1 MYNILEETMSNLTDL
16 YQQWMAMQPLSDADA
31 NRLHRKFMLDFN
43 YNSNHIEGNTL
54 TYEQTEVLLLLG
66 EVIGNAKMSDLEEM
80 KAHNVCLK
88 MMQTE
93 ADTDNPLT
101 ETFIRQLHHTM
112 LREDYIVYRNLPN
125 GTQTS
130 YVVHAGRYKTRP
142 NSVIT
147 PTGERFEYAS
157 PEETP
162 ALMYDLVKW
171 YNDEEKNNELSA
183 IEIASL
189 FHYRYIRIHPFED
202 GNGRIARLMVNFIL
216 LRHKYPMI
224 VIHSKNKN
232 AYLHALGSADSKV
245 GPVPSA
251 GAHASLAQIKD
262 FVKYMEG
269 QLVREI
275 TGNIAF
281 LKGTPGQIWWYD
293 GDLVSFRSPKTP
305 QLLTILKEQPRVTIT
320 DLSTLLGINR
330 SAVQKQLK
338 TLSNKGYIIREGT
351 PQQWHVIIISTTK

>member
-1 MYNILEETMSNLTDL
+1 MDNLANV
-16 YQQWMAMQPLSDADA
+16 YQQWLDMQPLSEADS

-54 TYEQTEVLLLLG
+54 TYGQTEVLLLLG

-88 MMQTE
+88 MMQAE
-93 ADTDNPLT
+93 AATDNPLT

-112 LREDYIVYRNLPN
+112 LREDYTVYRKLP
-125 GTQTS
+125 GGAQTS
-130 YVVHAGRYKTRP
+130 YVIHAGRYKTRP

-171 YNDEEKNNELSA
+171 YNDEEKRDKLTA

-216 LRHKYPMI
+216 RRHNYPMI
-224 VIHSKNKN
+224 VIHSKNKK
-232 AYLHALGSADSKV
+232 AYLRALESADANV
-245 GPVPSA
+245 GPVPSI
-251 GAHASLAQIKD
+251 GAHASLAHIKG

-269 QLVREI
+269 QLIREI
-275 TGNIAF
+275 SGDIAF

-293 GDLVSFRSPKTP
+293 GELVAFRSPRTP
-305 QLLTILKEQPRVTIT
+305 ELLSILKEQPRATIS
-320 DLSTLLGINR
+320 DLSTRLGINR

-338 TLSNKGYIIREGT
+338 TLTGKGYIIREGT

>member
-1 MYNILEETMSNLTDL
+1 
-16 YQQWMAMQPLSDADA
+16 
-31 NRLHRKFMLDFN
+31 MLDFN

-54 TYEQTEVLLLLG
+54 TYGQTEVLLLLG
-66 EVIGNAKMSDLEEM
+66 QVVGNAKMSDLEEM

-93 ADTDNPLT
+93 AATNNPLT

-112 LREDYIVYRNLPN
+112 LREDYTVYRQLPN
-125 GTQTS
+125 GGQTS

-142 NSVIT
+142 NSVMT
-147 PTGERFEYAS
+147 SAGEVFEYAS

-162 ALMYDLVKW
+162 MLMYDLVKW
-171 YNDEEKNNELSA
+171 YNDEEKKNLLSA

-216 LRHKYPMI
+216 LRHNYPML

-232 AYLHALGSADSKV
+232 AYLNALRLADAKV
-245 GPVPSA
+245 GPVPYK
-251 GAHASLAQIKD
+251 GAHAELSQING

-281 LKGTPGQIWWYD
+281 LKGSPGQIWWYD
-293 GDLVSFRSPKTP
+293 GELVSFRSHKTP
-305 QLLTILKEQPRVTIT
+305 QLLSILKEQPRATIA
-320 DLSTLLGINR
+320 DLSTQLGINK
-330 SAVQKQLK
+330 SAIQKQLK
-338 TLSNKGYIIREGT
+338 TLYNKDYIIREGT
-351 PQQWHVIIISTTK
+351 PLQWHVIIISTTK

>member
-1 MYNILEETMSNLTDL
+1 MSSLSQV
-16 YQQWMAMQPLSDADA
+16 YQQWLDMQPLSDTDK
-31 NRLHRKFMLDFN
+31 NRLARKFMLDFN

-54 TYEQTEVLLLLG
+54 TYGQTEVLLLLG

-93 ADTDNPLT
+93 AATDNPLT

-112 LREDYIVYRNLPN
+112 LREDYTVYRKLPN
-125 GTQTS
+125 RTQTS

-147 PTGERFEYAS
+147 PTGEIFEYAS

-171 YNDEEKNNELSA
+171 YNEEEMKSDLSA
-183 IEIASL
+183 VEIASL

-216 LRHKYPMI
+216 LRHNYPMI
-224 VIHSKNKN
+224 VIHSKNKKT
-232 AYLHALGSADSKV
+232 YLHALGLADSKV
-245 GPVPSA
+245 GPVPSY
-251 GAHASLAQIKD
+251 GAHADLSQIKD

-269 QLVREI
+269 QLIREI

-293 GDLVSFRSPKTP
+293 GDLVSFRSAKTP
-305 QLLTILKEQPRVTIT
+305 QLLSILKEQPRATIAQ
-320 DLSTLLGINR
+320 LSTQLGINK

-351 PQQWHVIIISTTK
+351 PQQWHVIIISTTKQGG